1 MNYKDLKILYED
13 NHILVTV
20 KPYGVPVQADAS
32 GDPDMLTLLKDY
44 LVEKYNKPGEAY
56 LGLVHRLDRPT
67 GGVMVFAKTSKAAA
81 RLSEAIRNGE
91 VEKHYLT
98 VVEGAPRFKSDKLRC
113 WLKKFP
119 DQNMVK
125 MVPELTE
132 GAKYAELDY
141 KQLAHDK
148 TRNISL
154 LSVNLITGR
163 GHQIRVQMAAN
174 GTPILGDARYG
185 HGERLKLP
193 LCLWAA
199 ELRFVHPVGGNTMDF
214 RVYPPDTVPW
224 NLFDIEQYLGVN
236 IKNV

>member
-44 LVEKYNKPGEAY
+44 LVEKYNKPGDAY

-91 VEKHYLT
+91 VEKRYLT

-163 GHQIRVQMAAN
+163 GHQRRVQMAAN

>member
-67 GGVMVFAKTSKAAA
+67 GGVMVFAKTFKAAA

-91 VEKHYLT
+91 VEKRYLT

>member
-91 VEKHYLT
+91 GEKRYLT

>member
-91 VEKHYLT
+91 VEKRYLT

-141 KQLAHDK
+141 KQLAHEK
-148 TRNISL
+148 TRNKSL